1 MRESISE
8 QRPACLR
15 SRSGSSVLWRCW
27 RLLTLLCVVGL
38 AACGRPFP
46 PGTGGTGDIRHLF
59 DKASRSSGRG
69 TPSVVRRTA
78 ELLAADYLPGSPVQG
93 LIDFVKGTGG
103 ECAPEDQPTAA
114 LDRMHCTFEN
124 VNYDV
129 YQCCFGDLVFLET
142 TYLWE
147 LHVIGRDGLIE
158 RVRVEVND
166 RMQEV
171 TQDVYTVERLRQI
184 REAFEANEQQ

>member
-1 MRESISE
+1 M
-8 QRPACLR
+8 
-15 SRSGSSVLWRCW
+15 LWLCW

-59 DKASRSSGRG
+59 DKASRSS
-69 TPSVVRRTA
+69 
-78 ELLAADYLPGSPVQG
+78 DHLPGSPVQG
-93 LIDFVKGTGG
+93 LIDFVKGAGG

-114 LDRMHCTFEN
+114 LDRTHCTFEN
-124 VNYDV
+124 VNCDV

-158 RVRVEVND
+158 RVRVEVDD